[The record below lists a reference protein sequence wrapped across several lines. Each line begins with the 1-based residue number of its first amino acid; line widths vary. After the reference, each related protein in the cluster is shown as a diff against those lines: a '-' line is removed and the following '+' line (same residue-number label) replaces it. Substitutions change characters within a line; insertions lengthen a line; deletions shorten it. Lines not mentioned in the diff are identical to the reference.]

1 MRILDRYIL
10 KSIIYIFF
18 SCIFVFLFLYI
29 VIDLLSNLDE
39 ILKHQVTLT
48 LLVRYYLSY
57 LPIMFVQ
64 VSPFACLLST
74 VYTFGKLNH
83 NNEIIAMRSSGLS
96 IFAIARNA
104 LIFGFLISLAVF
116 WINDRFVPIS
126 LTENQ
131 KIKIQIEE
139 GSIKDRPKKN
149 ESITNLTLYGLRNR
163 LFFISKFS
171 LATKT
176 MEGITI
182 LEQDENQNLTKKII
196 ATKGTYQD
204 GLWKFSQC
212 ITYKFDHNGQVIDE
226 PGYLEEEIM
235 SIPETPEN
243 LASLRQKP
251 EQMNIHQMQDYI
263 WILSKSGAT
272 TVIRNLKVD
281 LYQRFSSPFTSII
294 IILLGIPFSL
304 LMRKRATGM
313 SAIGVSI
320 IVGFLYYVLDAICL
334 AVGKSGLLMPAL
346 AASLSHIIVLLSSLY
361 LIARL
366 P

>member
-1 MRILDRYIL
+1 MRILDRYTL

-29 VIDLLSNLDE
+29 IIDLLSNLDE
-39 ILKHQVTLT
+39 ILRHRATFA
-48 LLVRYYLSY
+48 LLIRYYLSY

-74 VYTFGKLNH
+74 VYTFGRLNH
-83 NNEIIAMRSSGLS
+83 NNEIIAMRSCGLS
-96 IFAIARNA
+96 IFEITRNA
-104 LIFGFLISLAVF
+104 LIFGLLISITVF
-116 WINDRFVPIS
+116 WVNDKLVPVY

-139 GSIKDRPKKN
+139 GSGKNKPKKN
-149 ESITNLTLYGLRNR
+149 ELITNLTLYGLRNR
-163 LFFISKFS
+163 LFFISRFS
-171 LATKT
+171 PASKT
-176 MEGITI
+176 MEGITL

-196 ATKGTYQD
+196 ATKGIYQE
-204 GLWKFSQC
+204 GLWKFYQC
-212 ITYKFDHNGQVIDE
+212 ITYKFDNNGQVIGE

-251 EQMNIHQMQDYI
+251 EQMNIRQMQDYI

-281 LYQRFSSPFTSII
+281 LYQRFTSPFTSII

-334 AVGKSGLLMPAL
+334 ALGKSGLIMPL
-346 AASLSHIIVLLSSLY
+346 LSASLSHIIVLASSLY
-361 LIARL
+361 LISKL

>member
-39 ILKHQVTLT
+39 ILRHQATLA
-48 LLVRYYLSY
+48 LLARYYISY

-104 LIFGFLISLAVF
+104 LIFGFLISLTVF
-116 WINDRFVPIS
+116 WVSDRLVPIS
-126 LTENQ
+126 IIENQ

-139 GSIKDRPKKN
+139 GATKSKTKKI
-149 ESITNLTLYGLRNR
+149 ESIANLTLYGLRNR

-171 LATKT
+171 PSTKT

-196 ATKGTYQD
+196 ATRGVYQD
-204 GLWKFSQC
+204 GLWKFYQS

-226 PGYLEEEIM
+226 PNYLEEEIM
-235 SIPETPEN
+235 SITETPET
-243 LASLRQKP
+243 LASLKQKP
-251 EQMNIHQMQDYI
+251 EQMSISQMQDYI

-334 AVGKSGLLMPAL
+334 AVGKSGLIPPLL
-346 AASLSHIIVLLSSLY
+346 AASLSHIIVLSSSLY
-361 LIARL
+361 LIAKL

>member
-39 ILKHQVTLT
+39 VLKHQATLG
-48 LLVRYYLSY
+48 LLIRYYLSY

-96 IFAIARNA
+96 IFEIARNA
-104 LIFGFLISLAVF
+104 LIFGLLISLMVF
-116 WINDRFVPIS
+116 WVNDRFVPIS

-139 GSIKDRPKKN
+139 GSVKGGAKKN
-149 ESITNLTLYGLRNR
+149 TSINNLALYGSRNR

-171 LATKT
+171 PVTKT

-196 ATKGTYQD
+196 ATKGVYQD
-204 GLWKFSQC
+204 GLWRFSQS
-212 ITYKFDHNGQVIDE
+212 ITYKFDHNGQVVDE
-226 PGYLEEEIM
+226 PNYLEEEIM

-251 EQMNIHQMQDYI
+251 EQMDIRQLQDYI

-281 LYQRFSSPFTSII
+281 LYQRFTSPFTSII

-334 AVGKSGLLMPAL
+334 AIGKSGLLMPIL
-346 AASLSHIIVLLSSLY
+346 AASLSHIIILSGSLY
-361 LIARL
+361 LIAKL

>member
-10 KSIIYIFF
+10 KSIISIFL

-39 ILKHQVTLT
+39 VLRHQTTLA

-83 NNEIIAMRSSGLS
+83 ENEIIAMRSSGLS
-96 IFAIARNA
+96 IYEIARNA

-116 WINDRFVPIS
+116 WINDKYVPAS
-126 LTENQ
+126 MTENQ

-139 GSIKDRPKKN
+139 GTKKGKPKKN
-149 ESITNLTLYGLRNR
+149 ESITNLTLYGLKNR
-163 LFFISKFS
+163 LFFINKFS
-171 LATKT
+171 PATKT

-196 ATKGTYQD
+196 ATKGVYQE
-204 GLWKFSQC
+204 GLWKFYQS
-212 ITYKFDHNGQVIDE
+212 ITYEFDQNGQVIDE
-226 PGYLEEEIM
+226 PDYLEEEIM
-235 SIPETPEN
+235 TIPETPEN
-243 LASLRQKP
+243 LSSLRQKP
-251 EQMNIHQMQDYI
+251 EQMSIRQMQDYI

-281 LYQRFSSPFTSII
+281 LYQRFTSPFTSII

-304 LMRKRATGM
+304 MMRKRATGM
-313 SAIGVSI
+313 SSIGVSI
-320 IVGFLYYVLDAICL
+320 IVGFFYYVLDAICL
-334 AVGKSGLLMPAL
+334 AFGKSGLLAPFL
-346 AASLSHIIVLLSSLY
+346 AASLSHIIVLSTSLY
-361 LIARL
+361 LIAKL

>member
-1 MRILDRYIL
+1 
-10 KSIIYIFF
+10 
-18 SCIFVFLFLYI
+18 
-29 VIDLLSNLDE
+29 
-39 ILKHQVTLT
+39 

-139 GSIKDRPKKN
+139 DSIKDKPKKN
-149 ESITNLTLYGLRNR
+149 ESIINLTLYGLRNR

-171 LATKT
+171 PVTKT
-176 MEGITI
+176 LEGITI

-196 ATKGTYQD
+196 ATKGIYQD
-204 GLWKFSQC
+204 GLWRFSQC

-226 PGYLEEEIM
+226 PSYLEEEIM
-235 SIPETPEN
+235 SIPETPKDF
-243 LASLRQKP
+243 ASLRQKP
-251 EQMNIHQMQDYI
+251 EQMNIRQMQDYI

-346 AASLSHIIVLLSSLY
+346 AASLSHIIVLSSSLY
-361 LIARL
+361 LIAKL

>member
-29 VIDLLSNLDE
+29 IIDLLSNLDE
-39 ILKHQVTLT
+39 ILRHQATLA
-48 LLVRYYLSY
+48 LLARYYLSY
-57 LPIMFVQ
+57 LPVMLVQ

-96 IFAIARNA
+96 IFEITRNA

-116 WINDRFVPIS
+116 WINDRLVPAS

-131 KIKIQIEE
+131 KIKIQLEE
-139 GSIKDRPKKN
+139 GSAKGKPKKS

-163 LFFISKFS
+163 LFFINRFS
-171 LATKT
+171 PSAKT
-176 MEGITI
+176 LEGITI

-196 ATKGTYQD
+196 ATRGIYQD
-204 GLWKFSQC
+204 GLWKFFQN
-212 ITYKFDHNGQVIDE
+212 ITYKFDQNGQVVDE
-226 PGYLEEEIM
+226 PSYQEEEIM
-235 SIPETPEN
+235 NIPETPQD

-251 EQMNIHQMQDYI
+251 DQMSIRQMQDYI

-281 LYQRFSSPFTSII
+281 LYQRFISPFTSII

-320 IVGFLYYVLDAICL
+320 IVGFLYYILDAVCL
-334 AVGKSGLLMPAL
+334 AIGKSGLLMPAL
-346 AASLSHIIVLLSSLY
+346 AASLSHIIVLSSSLY
-361 LIARL
+361 LISKL

>member
-39 ILKHQVTLT
+39 VVRHQATLM

-57 LPIMFVQ
+57 LPVMFTQ
-64 VSPFACLLST
+64 VAPFACLLST
-74 VYTFGKLNH
+74 VYTFARLNH
-83 NNEIIAMRSSGLS
+83 NNEIIALRSSGLG
-96 IFAIARNA
+96 IFEITRNA

-116 WINDRFVPIS
+116 WVNDRFVPPA
-126 LTENQ
+126 LAENQ

-139 GSIKDRPKKN
+139 GAIKNLPKKIDT
-149 ESITNLTLYGLRNR
+149 ITNLSMYGLRNR

-171 LATKT
+171 PLAKT

-196 ATKGTYQD
+196 AVKGVYRD
-204 GLWKFSQC
+204 KLWRFFQC
-212 ITYKFDHNGQVIDE
+212 ITYNFDHNGQVIDE
-226 PGYLEEEIM
+226 PVYFEEEIM
-235 SIPETPEN
+235 SIPETPED
-243 LASLRQKP
+243 LAALRQKP
-251 EQMNIHQMQDYI
+251 ELMNIRQMQDYI
-263 WILSKSGAT
+263 WRLSKSGAT
-272 TVIRNLKVD
+272 TIIRNLKVD
-281 LYQRFSSPFTSII
+281 LYQRFTMPFTSII

-304 LMRKRATGM
+304 MMRKRATGL

-320 IVGFLYYVLDAICL
+320 VVGFLYYVLDAVCL
-334 AVGKSGLLMPAL
+334 ALGKSGLFMPSL
-346 AASLSHIIVLLSSLY
+346 SAALSHIIILSGSLY
-361 LIARL
+361 LIEKL

>member
-10 KSIIYIFF
+10 KSIIQIFV
-18 SCIFVFLFLYI
+18 SCIFVFLFLYV

-39 ILKHQVTLT
+39 IIKHQATFA
-48 LLVRYYLSY
+48 LLVRYYVSY

-74 VYTFGKLNH
+74 VYTFGELNQ

-96 IFAIARNA
+96 IFEIARNA
-104 LIFGFLISLAVF
+104 IIFGFLISIAVF
-116 WINDRFVPIS
+116 WVSDQLAPAS
-126 LTENQ
+126 LAENQ
-131 KIKIQIEE
+131 KIKVQMDE
-139 GSIKDRPKKN
+139 GYLKNKPKKS
-149 ESITNLTLYGLRNR
+149 EIITNLTLYGLRNR

-171 LATKT
+171 LAAKT

-196 ATKGTYQD
+196 ATRGVYQD
-204 GLWKFSQC
+204 GLWKFYQS
-212 ITYKFDHNGQVIDE
+212 ITYKFDQNGQVIDE
-226 PGYLEEEIM
+226 PNYLEEEIM

-251 EQMNIHQMQDYI
+251 DQMSIRQLQDYI
-263 WILSKSGAT
+263 WILSKSGAI

-281 LYQRFSSPFTSII
+281 LYQRFISPFTSMII
-294 IILLGIPFSL
+294 IFLGIPFSL

-320 IVGFLYYVLDAICL
+320 IVGFLYYVLDAVCL
-334 AVGKSGLLMPAL
+334 AVGKSGLLMPVL
-346 AASLSHIIVLLSSLY
+346 AASLSHILVLSGSIY

>member
-10 KSIIYIFF
+10 KSIIYIFI

-39 ILKHQVTLT
+39 ILKHQATLG
-48 LLVRYYLSY
+48 LLARYYLSY

-96 IFAIARNA
+96 IFEIARNA
-104 LIFGFLISLAVF
+104 LIFGFLISLTVF
-116 WINDRFVPIS
+116 WVNDRFVPAS
-126 LTENQ
+126 LVENQ

-139 GSIKDRPKKN
+139 GSQKAKSKKN
-149 ESITNLTLYGLRNR
+149 EAIMNLTLYGLRNR
-163 LFFISKFS
+163 LFFISRF
-171 LATKT
+171 LPATKT

-182 LEQDENQNLTKKII
+182 LEQDEHQNLTKKII
-196 ATKGTYQD
+196 ATRGTYQD
-204 GLWKFSQC
+204 GFWKFYQS
-212 ITYKFDHNGQVIDE
+212 ITYKFDNNGQVIDE
-226 PGYLEEEIM
+226 PSYLEEEIM
-235 SIPETPEN
+235 SIPETPDT

-251 EQMNIHQMQDYI
+251 EQMNIRQMQDYI

-281 LYQRFSSPFTSII
+281 LYQRFTSPFTSII

-334 AVGKSGLLMPAL
+334 AIGKSGLIMPFM
-346 AASLSHIIVLLSSLY
+346 AASLSHIIILTSSLY
-361 LIARL
+361 LISRL

>member
-10 KSIIYIFF
+10 KSVISIFI
-18 SCIFVFLFLYI
+18 SCIFVFLFLYV

-39 ILKHQVTLT
+39 ILKHQATFT
-48 LLVRYYLSY
+48 LLVRYYITY

-96 IFAIARNA
+96 IFEIARNA

-116 WINDRFVPIS
+116 WVSDRFVPVAS
-126 LTENQ
+126 AENQ

-139 GSIKDRPKKN
+139 GTNKNKSKKN

-171 LATKT
+171 PATKT

-182 LEQDENQNLTKKII
+182 LEQDENQNLTKKVI
-196 ATKGTYQD
+196 ATKGVYQD
-204 GLWKFSQC
+204 GLWKFYQS
-212 ITYKFDHNGQVIDE
+212 ITYQFDNNGQVIDE
-226 PGYLEEEIM
+226 PNYLEEEIM

-243 LASLRQKP
+243 LSSLRQKP
-251 EQMNIHQMQDYI
+251 EQMNIRQMQDYI

-281 LYQRFSSPFTSII
+281 LYQRFISPFTSII

-320 IVGFLYYVLDAICL
+320 MVGFLYYVLDAICL
-334 AVGKSGLLMPAL
+334 AIGKSGLLAPIL
-346 AASLSHIIVLLSSLY
+346 AASLSHIIILTGSLY

>member
-10 KSIIYIFF
+10 KSIIHIFI

-39 ILKHQVTLT
+39 VLKHQTTLA
-48 LLVRYYLSY
+48 LLIRYYLSY

-96 IFAIARNA
+96 IFEIARNA
-104 LIFGFLISLAVF
+104 LIFGLLISFTVF
-116 WINDRFVPIS
+116 WVNDRLVPSS
-126 LTENQ
+126 LAENQ

-139 GSIKDRPKKN
+139 GTKGKPKKN
-149 ESITNLTLYGLRNR
+149 EAITNLTLYGLRNR
-163 LFFISKFS
+163 LFFISRF
-171 LATKT
+171 LPAAKT

-182 LEQDENQNLTKKII
+182 LEQDEHQNLTKKII
-196 ATKGTYQD
+196 ATRGVYQD
-204 GLWKFSQC
+204 GLWRFFQS
-212 ITYKFDHNGQVIDE
+212 ITYKFDNNGQVIDE
-226 PGYLEEEIM
+226 PSYLEEEIM

-251 EQMNIHQMQDYI
+251 EQMNIRQMQDYI

-281 LYQRFSSPFTSII
+281 LYQRFTAPFTSII

-304 LMRKRATGM
+304 MMRKRATGM
-313 SAIGVSI
+313 SSVGVSI
-320 IVGFLYYVLDAICL
+320 IVGFLYYVLEAICL
-334 AVGKSGLLMPAL
+334 AIGKSGLIPPIL
-346 AASLSHIIVLLSSLY
+346 AASLSHIIILSGSLY
-361 LIARL
+361 LISKL

>member
-39 ILKHQVTLT
+39 VLKHQATLE

-96 IFAIARNA
+96 IFGIARNA
-104 LIFGFLISLAVF
+104 LIFGLLISMAVF
-116 WINDRFVPIS
+116 WVNDRFVPVSI
-126 LTENQ
+126 TENQ
-131 KIKIQIEE
+131 KIKIQIDE
-139 GSIKDRPKKN
+139 GSVKDGLKKK
-149 ESITNLTLYGLRNR
+149 EIITNLTLYGLRNR

-171 LATKT
+171 PSTKT

-182 LEQDENQNLTKKII
+182 LEQDENQNLIKKII
-196 ATKGTYQD
+196 ATKGIYQD

-212 ITYKFDHNGQVIDE
+212 ITYKFDINGQVVDE

-281 LYQRFSSPFTSII
+281 LYQRFTSPFTSII

-334 AVGKSGLLMPAL
+334 AIGKSGLLMPIL
-346 AASLSHIIVLLSSLY
+346 AASLSHIIVLSGSLY
-361 LIARL
+361 LISKL

>member
-1 MRILDRYIL
+1 MRLLDRYIL
-10 KSIIYIFF
+10 KSIIQIFL

-39 ILKHQVTLT
+39 VLKHQATLM
-48 LLVRYYLSY
+48 LLVRYYISY

-96 IFAIARNA
+96 IYAIARNA
-104 LIFGFLISLAVF
+104 LIFGFLISMMVF
-116 WINDRFVPIS
+116 WVSDRLVPSS
-126 LTENQ
+126 LVENQ
-131 KIKIQIEE
+131 KIKIQIDE
-139 GSIKDRPKKN
+139 GSIKGKPKKN
-149 ESITNLTLYGLRNR
+149 ETITNLALYGLRNR

-171 LATKT
+171 PATKT

-196 ATKGTYQD
+196 ATRGVYQD
-204 GLWKFSQC
+204 GLWRFFQS
-212 ITYKFDHNGQVIDE
+212 ITYKFDHNGQVVDE
-226 PGYLEEEIM
+226 PSYLEEEIM
-235 SIPETPEN
+235 TIPETPEN

-263 WILSKSGAT
+263 WVLSKSGAT

-281 LYQRFSSPFTSII
+281 LYQRFISPFTSII

-313 SAIGVSI
+313 SSIGVSI

-334 AVGKSGLLMPAL
+334 AIGKSGLLMPIL
-346 AASLSHIIVLLSSLY
+346 SASLSHIIILSSSLY
-361 LIARL
+361 LIAKL

>member
-18 SCIFVFLFLYI
+18 SCIFVFLFLYV

-39 ILKHQVTLT
+39 VLKHQATLA

-96 IFAIARNA
+96 IFEIARNA
-104 LIFGFLISLAVF
+104 LIFGLLISLTVF
-116 WINDRFVPIS
+116 WVNDRLVPIS

-139 GSIKDRPKKN
+139 GSIKGKPKKN
-149 ESITNLTLYGLRNR
+149 EPITNLTLYGLRNR
-163 LFFISKFS
+163 LFFIAKFS
-171 LATKT
+171 PATKT

-204 GLWKFSQC
+204 GLWKFYQS
-212 ITYKFDHNGQVIDE
+212 ITYKFDNNSQVIDE
-226 PGYLEEEIM
+226 PNYLEEEIM

-281 LYQRFSSPFTSII
+281 LYQRLTSPFTSII

-334 AVGKSGLLMPAL
+334 AIGKSGLLMPAL
-346 AASLSHIIVLLSSLY
+346 AASLSHIIVLSGSLY
-361 LIARL
+361 LIAKL